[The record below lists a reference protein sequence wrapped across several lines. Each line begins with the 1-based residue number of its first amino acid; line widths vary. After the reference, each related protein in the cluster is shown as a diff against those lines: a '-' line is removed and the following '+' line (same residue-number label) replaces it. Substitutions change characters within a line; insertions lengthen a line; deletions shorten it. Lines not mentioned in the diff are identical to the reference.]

1 MFLKEI
7 LMIYLVNKVF
17 HKSRKDQNLK
27 EEIIDLICLFHYR
40 NSMKVDQWYLVLDVV
55 KFVESVKVLVMKVVN
70 YIIVK
75 HAKAAVR

>member
-1 MFLKEI
+1 
-7 LMIYLVNKVF
+7 MIYLVNKVF

-27 EEIIDLICLFHYR
+27 EEIIDLICLFHYQ